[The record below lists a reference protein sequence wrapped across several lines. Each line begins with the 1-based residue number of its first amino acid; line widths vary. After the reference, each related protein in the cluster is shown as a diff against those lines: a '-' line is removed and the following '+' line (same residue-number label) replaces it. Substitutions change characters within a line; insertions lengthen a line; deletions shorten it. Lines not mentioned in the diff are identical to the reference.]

1 MTRPEEALQSLLAE
15 TPVASLGVLE
25 EGAPSVS
32 LVPFVR
38 TTGPTRL
45 WLLVSALSPHT
56 AALRADARCAVMV
69 HASPQPDDA
78 RSNHALVRLSL
89 RCTAR
94 FVSRDEGRD
103 EGVEAMYR
111 ARFPVAETLLG
122 LGDFHW
128 VELTP
133 VDGAG
138 RFVQGFGRAY
148 TVGGADLDALTHD
161 RGR

>member
-1 MTRPEEALQSLLAE
+1 MLAE

-25 EGAPSVS
+25 AGAPSVS

-45 WLLVSALSPHT
+45 WLLLSALSPHT

-69 HASPQPDDA
+69 SEAPRPDDA
-78 RSNHALVRLSL
+78 RSNHALMRLSL

-94 FVSRDEGRD
+94 FVSREEGRD
-103 EGVEAMYR
+103 AGVEALYR

-122 LGDFHW
+122 LGDFYW

-133 VDGAG
+133 REGEG

-148 TVGGADLDALTHD
+148 SVGGADLEALTHD